1 MTHKI
6 KYLVFE
12 TLVYC
17 RQIRSV
23 RLLLEFVLHISVHQ
37 VNQYLVYL
45 RKQYVREA
53 VIALNSENVPSILVQ
68 SV

>member
-12 TLVYC
+12 TLVCC

-23 RLLLEFVLHISVHQ
+23 WLLLEFVLHISVHQ
-37 VNQYLVYL
+37 VNQYLV
-45 RKQYVREA
+45 
-53 VIALNSENVPSILVQ
+53 
-68 SV
+68 